1 MNTTDSDKIEQ
12 EKRQENKKFRKLIHD
27 IRNMLKLTDE
37 NISYIET
44 LDDKEKMEVI
54 IEYDRV
60 LQGLVEIMYSGM

>member
-1 MNTTDSDKIEQ
+1 MNTTDSDKIEE
-12 EKRQENKKFRKLIHD
+12 EKTQENKKFRKLIHD

>member
-1 MNTTDSDKIEQ
+1 MNTT
-12 EKRQENKKFRKLIHD
+12 QENKKFRKLIHD

>member
-1 MNTTDSDKIEQ
+1 MNTTDSDKIEE
-12 EKRQENKKFRKLIHD
+12 EKTQENKKFRKLIHD

-37 NISYIET
+37 NISYIEI

>member
-1 MNTTDSDKIEQ
+1 MNTTDSDKIEE
-12 EKRQENKKFRKLIHD
+12 EKTQENKKFRKLIHD

-60 LQGLVEIMYSGM
+60 LQGLVEIMYSEM